1 MAKNMMAEQPTTDV
15 APSSAEKNVDSHSSA
30 IQQPSRITNDLRGF
44 YAEHGVDVDRL
55 VDGER
60 SICFASRFVRLNRRF
75 DKQET
80 LEKLKVTMKY

>member
-15 APSSAEKNVDSHSSA
+15 APSSAENNVDSPT
-30 IQQPSRITNDLRGF
+30 ILPQQPSRITNDLRGF

-60 SICFASRFVRLNRRF
+60 SLSFASRFVRLNPRF

-80 LEKLKVTMKY
+80 LEKLRVRMK